1 MLPADNHVHSRW
13 SYDTPDDVTMAGHCD
28 RALALGIPA
37 VAFTEHLEFTAGFE
51 GDAILGTGLDAS
63 WSRWIKALDV
73 DGYLAAID
81 DCRQRYPGL
90 RIFSG
95 VEAGETHLFGA
106 SASAIVRATPFDR
119 VLGSLHV
126 IAHEG
131 RLLEAGRAFRFLPA
145 AEVMTRYLDELA
157 RLVNGSDLFQV
168 LAHLDYPRRHWPSA
182 AGPYDET
189 QFEEQFRAILSA
201 LAQSGRVLEF
211 NTKTPL
217 ATVRM
222 LSWWRDQ
229 GGTAVS
235 FGSDAHETYRVGD
248 KFKLA
253 VDIVE
258 AAGFRAGRDPHDFWR
273 I

>member
-1 MLPADNHVHSRW
+1 
-13 SYDTPDDVTMAGHCD
+13 MAGHCE
-28 RALALGIPA
+28 RALAIGVPA
-37 VAFTEHLEFTAGFE
+37 IAFTEHLEFTAGFE
-51 GDAILGTGLDAS
+51 GDAITGTDLDAS
-63 WSRWIKALDV
+63 WSPWIKALDV

-81 DCRQRYPGL
+81 ECRQRYPGL
-90 RIFSG
+90 RVLSG

-106 SASAIVRATPFDR
+106 SAAAVVRTAPFDR

-131 RLLEAGRAFRFLPA
+131 RLIEAGHAFRLLPA
-145 AEVMTRYLDELA
+145 ADVMERYLDEVA

-168 LAHLDYPRRHWPSA
+168 LAHLDYPRRHWPRA

-189 QFEEQFRAILSA
+189 RFEEQFRLILSA
-201 LAQSGRVLEF
+201 LAQSGRVLEL

-217 ATVRM
+217 ASVHM
-222 LSWWRDQ
+222 LSWWRDE
-229 GGTAVS
+229 GGAAVS
-235 FGSDAHETYRVGD
+235 FGSDAHETLRVGD

-253 VDIVE
+253 ADIVE
-258 AAGFRAGRDPHDFWR
+258 AAGFRPGRDPYDFWR